1 MSSNN
6 FSISTV
12 LDLPQEIRHI
22 ISMNMAND
30 FNSFI
35 SSEGIFS
42 YTTGSAL
49 EFEAMMHQ
57 LLSMSNNPI
66 LDDLLSDIVQQLVLN
81 EIVFESQYFE
91 AFADYVLSK
100 KIKVRSVTIG
110 PGFYVTDRQPKLL
123 DFFKLGTEEL
133 ITTYTDGINK
143 MTHAKFITSLDVFTR
158 DLRPDFSASK
168 LKCINELP
176 NLTRLHYT
184 SEPFPAFFVSYEDE
198 GEVEELFDSIE
209 YAKSWSVA
217 MGSAYSEDQVKK
229 RKLDK
234 PRKLKVDLI
243 IRGNHAFKPELISQL
258 KYMLSDTSNPNM
270 SLELQVESYKNY
282 PETTNAL
289 QTFICGLQSVKR
301 FNFVF
306 ESLEDVEFVNRI
318 VGLKDLHIWGSDDE
332 TESNLQIALCNST
345 VENLTLD
352 WKYLSK
358 SNVFN
363 LAKLT
368 SLKTLS
374 LFNCKVSD
382 ELLFA
387 SIPDNVKVLN
397 IKVSN
402 ISQCERLEIISY
414 SED

>member
-6 FSISTV
+6 FSIFTV

-22 ISMNMAND
+22 ISKNIAND

-35 SSEGIFS
+35 SSKGIFS

-57 LLSMSNNPI
+57 FLFMSNYPI

-81 EIVFESQYFE
+81 EIFFESQYFE

-110 PGFYVTDRQPKLL
+110 LGFSVTDEQPKLL
-123 DFFKLGTEEL
+123 DFFELGTEEL
-133 ITTYTDGINK
+133 ITTYTVETNK
-143 MTHAKFITSLDVFTR
+143 RAHAKFITSLDVLTR
-158 DLRPDFSASK
+158 GIEPVSDV
-168 LKCINELP
+168 KCINEFP
-176 NLTRLHYT
+176 NLTRLHYRID
-184 SEPFPAFFVSYEDE
+184 PFPASFRE
-198 GEVEELFDSIE
+198 GHVAEIVDSIE
-209 YAKSWSVA
+209 YAKSWSVS
-217 MGSAYSEDQVKK
+217 MGNDYSEHQVKK

-234 PRKLKVDLI
+234 PRKLKVSLI
-243 IRGNHAFKPELISQL
+243 IIFNEKLKPEMISQL
-258 KYMLSDTSNPNM
+258 EEVLSVTNNPNM
-270 SLELQVESYKNY
+270 SLEFQVKCYKNCD
-282 PETTNAL
+282 ETMNAL
-289 QTFICGLQSVKR
+289 QTFICGLNSVKQ
-301 FNFVF
+301 FKFF
-306 ESLEDVEFVNRI
+306 FKSLEDVEFVNRI
-318 VGLKDLHIWGSDDE
+318 VGLKDLKLWGSDYNE
-332 TESNLQIALCNST
+332 TELNLQIALCNST

-363 LAKLT
+363 LARLT

-374 LFNCKVSD
+374 LFNCEVSD

-387 SIPDNVKVLN
+387 SIPDN
-397 IKVSN
+397 I
-402 ISQCERLEIISY
+402 
-414 SED
+414 